1 MKYIEMTIE
10 EAIKHCCK
18 NQKVLVAIHDLEN
31 SDINVPFVAKR
42 RSEYMEIFSDIKTAI
57 SIVDDFT
64 KQLRLFTEKQRIPHI
79 ERRGIEKIV
88 LLKEF

>member
-31 SDINVPFVAKR
+31 SDINIFIIKKYEKYKTFYIIVNFNYI
-42 RSEYMEIFSDIKTAI
+42 RSNFNIF
-57 SIVDDFT
+57 
-64 KQLRLFTEKQRIPHI
+64 
-79 ERRGIEKIV
+79 
-88 LLKEF
+88 